1 MPLVTFEL
9 QMLGLSVVL
18 GIVHIVAASHSASL
32 QRGYRWT
39 ASARDQSLTPLVGM
53 AGRLARA
60 LDNFLETFPFFAALV
75 LAVAVAGKSG
85 QLSQWGAGLYF
96 AARVFYFPLYAF
108 GVPLIRSLVWN
119 VATFGIALLVVAL
132 LWP

>member
-1 MPLVTFEL
+1 MIAFEL
-9 QMLGLSVVL
+9 RMLGLSVLL
-18 GIVHIVAASHSASL
+18 GLVHVVAASHSASL

-39 ASARDQSLTPLVGM
+39 ASARDQPLAPLLGA

-60 LDNFLETFPFFAALV
+60 LDNFSETFPFFATLV
-75 LAVAVAGKSG
+75 LAVVLAGKNN

-96 AARVFYFPLYAF
+96 AARVLYLPLYAF

-119 VATFGIALLVVAL
+119 VAALGIVLLLVAL
-132 LWP
+132 L